1 MVSGAGRRQ
10 RMWFRRKRDKK
21 RQFTSISVSLTGA
34 TLSWQAQ
41 ETEHARA
48 RQILHHLEDH
58 RMLYDPYEAESF
70 EAVVQSADRLRSYLS
85 EQIPQ
90 CESVGLRDGL
100 REIQAAL
107 RAFLT
112 RMPRQEPRDYGPFY
126 AASEAMRARVGAAA
140 GAIADAF
147 GIPVNGDL
155 ARIVQ
160 QGRTDT

>member
-1 MVSGAGRRQ
+1 MVSGGRAAATYVVQAERNT
-10 RMWFRRKRDKK
+10 K

-58 RMLYDPYEAESF
+58 RMLYDPHGDESF
-70 EAVVQSADRLRSYLS
+70 EAVVESAERLRSYLS
-85 EQIPQ
+85 EPIPQ
-90 CESVGLRDGL
+90 CDSVGLRDGL

-107 RAFLT
+107 REFLT
-112 RMPRQEPRDYGPFY
+112 RMPRQEPGDYGTLLD
-126 AASEAMRARVGAAA
+126 RADGT
-140 GAIADAF
+140 
-147 GIPVNGDL
+147 VNGDL

-160 QGRTDT
+160 QGRSDT

>member
-1 MVSGAGRRQ
+1 
-10 RMWFRRKRDKK
+10 MWFRRKRDTK

-34 TLSWQAQ
+34 TLSWQAH

-58 RMLYDPYEAESF
+58 RMLYDREEDEFF
-70 EAVVQSADRLRSYLS
+70 EAVVESADRLRSYLS
-85 EQIPQ
+85 EQISP

-100 REIQAAL
+100 REVQAAL
-107 RAFLT
+107 REFLT
-112 RMPRQEPRDYGPFY
+112 RIPRQRPGDYGPFW
-126 AASEAMRARVGAAA
+126 AALRAMRARVGAAA

-160 QGRTDT
+160 QGRSGT

>member
-1 MVSGAGRRQ
+1 
-10 RMWFRRKRDKK
+10 MWFRRNRNTK

-58 RMLYDPYEAESF
+58 RMLYDPHEDEFF
-70 EAVVQSADRLRSYLS
+70 EAVAESAERLRSYLS
-85 EQIPQ
+85 EQIPP
-90 CESVGLRDGL
+90 CDSIGLRDGL

-107 RAFLT
+107 REFLT
-112 RMPRQEPRDYGPFY
+112 RMPRQEPGDYGPFWT
-126 AASEAMRARVGAAA
+126 ALTALRARVGAAA
-140 GAIADAF
+140 GAIAAAF
-147 GIPVNGDL
+147 SIPVNGDL

-160 QGRTDT
+160 QGRSDT